1 MNDDVT
7 DEVASLKYELQRA
20 KEAGWS
26 GAARVVPGG
35 KATPMRE
42 RWLVV
47 GGGGAVLVVVE
58 EEGLFKASYQ

>member
-26 GAARVVPGG
+26 GAARVVAGG
-35 KATPMRE
+35 KATPMRG
-42 RWLVV
+42 R
-47 GGGGAVLVVVE
+47 
-58 EEGLFKASYQ
+58 